1 MNPVKTSNG
10 NSRYL
15 PYLLIGLQ
23 ILAPATPFAASNV
36 TSIDFRANGAG
47 GGEIVI
53 SADGPVQVEKVENSR
68 DNQVVLNLSG
78 AQLTKYA
85 TRKLD
90 ASSFDGPVSLISPYQ
105 LTDAADSAR
114 IVVQLREPVA
124 SDLVQQG
131 NVIRLSLGAG
141 SGSGASTQA
150 KTDPVSPGVDS
161 APAPAPGSDPAAA
174 APPPSATTP
183 DKLAANA
190 AANGVIESKSRLEQF
205 FEARETKRYFG
216 KPVTIRVK
224 EMDLADVFRLI
235 GETSGFNI
243 VLGEDVKGKITLSLD
258 DVPWDQALDLVLSTQ
273 RLGAERNNNV
283 LRVVTLANLT
293 TEKQEQ
299 LKAKQ
304 AAEASTPR
312 VTRVFPISFAK
323 PAELS
328 TLLAKLG
335 TSQSG
340 ATADTTSTIQ
350 VDERTNS
357 LIIRDTM
364 ENIERMK
371 KLIEVLDTQ
380 TPQILI
386 ETKVIEA
393 TERFSSGLSG
403 ALTGQMTEPF
413 GLGFTFNGFSS
424 GSLSQTL
431 ASGSNQFATS
441 FGILPNGG
449 RLNATLSINEAED
462 KIKIIS
468 APRTVV
474 LDKQSAQIVKSDPL
488 LQLQTTV
495 SNGVQTQTFVNT
507 PATLSLRVQPT
518 VTNDGSVLLDLN
530 VSRDVIV
537 SDPNGQSATGSRN
550 MQTKVLVESGSTLVI
565 GGIYS
570 SNVRDQESGFPFL
583 RKIPVIGAL
592 FGGESTSLDRSE
604 LFIFVTPRILNP
616 KEAGLAG

>member
-1 MNPVKTSNG
+1 MRRNA
-10 NSRYL
+10 L
-15 PYLLIGLQ
+15 PLALILVQ
-23 ILAPATPFAASNV
+23 ILSPIGHDAQAASNV

-53 SADGPVQVEKVENSR
+53 SADGPVQVEKVENSP
-68 DNQVVLNLSG
+68 DNQVVLNISG

-105 LTDAADSAR
+105 LQDVPDTAR
-114 IVVQLREPVA
+114 IVVQLRETVS
-124 SDLVQQG
+124 SDLSQQG
-131 NVIRLSLGAG
+131 NTIRLSLGAG
-141 SGSGASTQA
+141 SGSGS
-150 KTDPVSPGVDS
+150 
-161 APAPAPGSDPAAA
+161 PAPTTAANASVDAAPVAAPAAA
-174 APPPSATTP
+174 SSEEAP
-183 DKLAANA
+183 AAQSDRVSKSSA
-190 AANGVIESKSRLEQF
+190 AASGGVQSKSRLEQF
-205 FEARETKRYFG
+205 FEARETKRYYG

-243 VLGEDVKGKITLSLD
+243 VLGEDVKGKITLSLE

-304 AAEASTPR
+304 ASEASTPR

-328 TLLAKLG
+328 GLLSKLG

-340 ATADTTSTIQ
+340 TTADTTSTIQ

-357 LIIRDTM
+357 LIVRDTI

-380 TPQILI
+380 TPQVLI

-393 TERFSSGLSG
+393 TERFSNGLSG
-403 ALTGQMTEPF
+403 TLTGQMSDPF
-413 GLGFTFNGFSS
+413 GMGFSFNG
-424 GSLSQTL
+424 LSTGAL
-431 ASGSNQFATS
+431 GNSITTGNSQFATS
-441 FGILPNGG
+441 FGILPNAG
-449 RLNATLSINEAED
+449 RLNAALSINEAED

-474 LDKQSAQIVKSDPL
+474 LDKQTAQILKSDPL

-495 SNGVQTQTFVNT
+495 SNGVQQNTFVNT

-537 SDPNGQSATGSRN
+537 QDPNGATATGSRN
-550 MQTKVLVESGSTLVI
+550 MTTKVLVESGATLVI

-570 SNVRDQESGFPFL
+570 SNNTERENGFPFL

-592 FGGESTSLDRSE
+592 FGSETSSLDRSE